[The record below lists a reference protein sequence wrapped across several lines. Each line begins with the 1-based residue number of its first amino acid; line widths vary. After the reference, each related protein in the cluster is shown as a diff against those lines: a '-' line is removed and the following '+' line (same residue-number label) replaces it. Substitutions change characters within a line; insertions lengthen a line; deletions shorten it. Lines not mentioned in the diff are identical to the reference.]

1 MLNTLGGRDESALQ
15 NNYSPSPHSKCSKI
29 IDLFAVGEALFYYDD
44 DLLSDTQ
51 RFYIRNLVGPE
62 PTSV

>member
-1 MLNTLGGRDESALQ
+1 MGSQ
-15 NNYSPSPHSKCSKI
+15 
-29 IDLFAVGEALFYYDD
+29 FYYDD